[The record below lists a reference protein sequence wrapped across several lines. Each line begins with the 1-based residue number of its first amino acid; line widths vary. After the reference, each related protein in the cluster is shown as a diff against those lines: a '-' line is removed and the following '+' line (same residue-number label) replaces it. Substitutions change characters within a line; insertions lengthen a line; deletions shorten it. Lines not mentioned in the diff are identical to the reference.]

1 MQERQIRNRIH
12 LRLRPLSTLV
22 VLLVSVVFTSTTP
35 GLATSD
41 AGRASEFGSF
51 LAGRHAAVLKDM
63 NNATRFMLR
72 VIDENPDNQKLTRKT
87 FLLALGAGMMEPA
100 ADLARR
106 IEAAD
111 GKMPTALLFLA
122 VEAARLGDLQESL
135 RRLSAMPRVGLAV
148 YAAPLVAAWVQAG
161 LGDVGAALK
170 ALEPLNKKSGFLT
183 LRYLHAGLILDLAGK
198 PILAEEKFRKA
209 ASEFSKAPV
218 RVARAAG
225 SLLEREGRT
234 DEARTL
240 YRDYLQANS
249 NNLIIKRELDRLE
262 AEIPATRLIENPV
275 QGVAEALFHIATAL
289 PRHRATDVAL
299 VYAQIARYLRPDFT
313 LNTLLIGSLQESRKQ
328 YAAANQIYEAID
340 VKSPYRWMTRLRIAD
355 NLDALDQT
363 DAAIEVLRN
372 MVAEDPTRID
382 AVFKLA
388 GVLRMAEK
396 YADAVLAY
404 DEAFEQLG
412 DLKPRHWLF
421 FYNRGIALERSKQWG
436 RAKADFL
443 KALELQP
450 EQPYVLNYLGYSW
463 VERGKNLEQAQSMIA
478 RAVKQRGNDGYI
490 VDSLGWVLYQVGK
503 YKDAVKQLE
512 RAVRLRPQDPIIND
526 HLGDAYWR
534 VGRRQEARF
543 QWRRS
548 LGLEPESEHMNDT
561 KAKLENG
568 LGTAKPVGSGG

>member
-12 LRLRPLSTLV
+12 SRLRPLATFV
-22 VLLVSVVFTSTTP
+22 VLLVSVVFTSATP

-106 IEAAD
+106 IEAAG

-170 ALEPLNKKSGFLT
+170 MLEPLNEKSGFLT
-183 LRYLHAGLILDLAGK
+183 LGYLHAGLILDLAGK

-225 SLLEREGRT
+225 SLLEREGRI

-340 VKSPYRWMTRLRIAD
+340 VKSPYRRMIQLRIAD
-355 NLDALDQT
+355 NLDAMDQT
-363 DAAIEVLRN
+363 DAAIAVLRN

>member
-1 MQERQIRNRIH
+1 MQERQIGNRTTLGLSH
-12 LRLRPLSTLV
+12 LAASIALAVSLV
-22 VLLVSVVFTSTTP
+22 IISATP
-35 GLATSD
+35 GQANSD
-41 AGRASEFGSF
+41 ARRTSEFGSF

-63 NNATRFMLR
+63 TSATRFMLR
-72 VIDENPDNQKLTRKT
+72 VVDENPDNHKLTRKT

-106 IEAAD
+106 IESAG

-135 RRLSAMPRVGLAV
+135 RRLSAMPRTGLAI
-148 YAAPLVAAWVQAG
+148 YAAPLVSAWVQTG
-161 LGDVGAALK
+161 LGDVDAALK
-170 ALEPLNKKSGFLT
+170 ALAPLNEKSGFLT
-183 LRYLHAGLILDLAGK
+183 LRHLHAGLMLDLAGK
-198 PILAEEKFRKA
+198 PILAEENYKKA
-209 ASEFSKAPV
+209 ATEFTKAPV

-225 SLLEREGRT
+225 SLLEREGRI

-249 NNLIIKRELDRLE
+249 NNLIIKGELDRLD
-262 AEIPATRLIENPV
+262 AGIPAARLVENPV
-275 QGVAEALFHIATAL
+275 QGIAEALFHIATAL
-289 PRHRATDVAL
+289 PRQRATDVAL
-299 VYAQIARYLRPDFT
+299 VYAQVARYLRPDFT

-328 YAAANQIYEAID
+328 YAAANQIYKTID
-340 VKSPYRWMTRLRIAD
+340 VKSPYRWMTRLRIAN
-355 NLDALDQT
+355 NLDAMDQT
-363 DAAIEVLRN
+363 DDAIAVLRE
-372 MVAEDPTRID
+372 MAAEDPTRID
-382 AVFKLA
+382 AVFKLG

-396 YADAVLAY
+396 YTDAVLAY
-404 DEAFEQLG
+404 DQAFKQLG

-421 FYNRGIALERSKQWG
+421 FYNRGIALERSKQWD
-436 RAKADFL
+436 RAEADFL

-463 VERGKNLEQAQSMIA
+463 VERGKNLERAQSMIA

-548 LGLEPESEHMNDT
+548 LGLEPEAAHMNVT
-561 KAKLENG
+561 KEKLENG
-568 LGTAKPVGSGG
+568 LGAAKPVGSGG